1 MQESKSIG
9 FLTSGGDSP
18 GMNAAIRSIVRTALH
33 HGWKPYA
40 IYDGFS
46 GLIDGNIKTIEW
58 EDVTFIL
65 SQGGTVIRSSRC
77 QEFLS
82 KDWRKKAVLNL
93 ASRGIFNLIV
103 IGGDGSLTGAE
114 CLRSEWS
121 DHISQLIEE
130 GHLASDIANSHFSI
144 IGIIGSID
152 NDMWGTEITIGSNS
166 SLHRIIE
173 SLDNITA
180 TALSHARAFVI
191 EVMGRNCGWLAL
203 NAAIAIGADWV
214 LIPEKPPGKNWVE
227 EMVMQLQ
234 KVMKD

>member
-1 MQESKSIG
+1 MSQSKSIG

-18 GMNAAIRSIVRTALH
+18 GMNAAIRSIVRTSLH
-33 HGWKPYA
+33 HGWKPHA

-46 GLIDGNIKTIEW
+46 GLISGNIKPIGW

-77 QEFLS
+77 PEFTKLES
-82 KDWRKKAVLNL
+82 RKKAVLNL
-93 ASRGIFNLIV
+93 ASRGIHNLIV

-121 DHISQLIEE
+121 DHVTQLITE
-130 GHLASDIANSHFSI
+130 GLLESDAANRPFSI

-152 NDMWGTEITIGSNS
+152 NDMWGTEITIGSNT

-173 SLDNITA
+173 SLDNITS
-180 TALSHARAFVI
+180 TALSHSRAFVI
-191 EVMGRNCGWLAL
+191 EVMGRDCGWLAL
-203 NAAIAIGADWV
+203 NAAIAVGADWV
-214 LIPEKPPGKNWVE
+214 FIPEKPPGKNWVE
-227 EMVMQLQ
+227 EMVTQLK
-234 KVMKD
+234 KV